1 MCPEFCDGDVSL
13 ARVVGP
19 VGDDACD
26 VLIGTDLARQ
36 YGRIAYVAAFD
47 LDRPD
52 LQRLLYDPD
61 VDFAPDA
68 ALWRQTCA
76 RSARLLLGH

>member
-1 MCPEFCDGDVSL
+1 
-13 ARVVGP
+13 
-19 VGDDACD
+19 
-26 VLIGTDLARQ
+26 
-36 YGRIAYVAAFD
+36 
-47 LDRPD
+47 
-52 LQRLLYDPD
+52 LLYDPD